1 MNQIDTINIM
11 LSNLNTIIMEKHN
24 FISAEDAKS
33 FYSAA
38 YGICADLWTQKATLE
53 LEQQSS
59 QVN

>member
-11 LSNLNTIIMEKHN
+11 LSNLSGIIMEKHN
-24 FISAEDAKS
+24 FISVEDAKA

-38 YGICADLWTQKATLE
+38 YGICSDLWTQKATLE
-53 LEQQSS
+53 LGLQSS